1 MDTPAYLRLAH
12 RAGKATEDS
21 DWPTAATLW
30 AELTQLNPTRGDAWY
45 RLGEAHYQAG
55 EPLSA
60 LTAYD
65 AARQRGV
72 YDENPLLYRTR
83 AELSLDIAKCFARIG
98 DRGAALDEIETAL
111 ELGLPNRGD
120 LDDEVFDGLRDLPR
134 FVHCALPVAP
144 TDRDSGWRTD
154 LALLVTEIHRRS
166 PVAHRYAETV
176 NRAASDLDRRVP
188 ELTDLQIVVE
198 FRRILALLGDG
209 HAWVSVDGDQK
220 EWRRELPIR
229 LFQFGESVHI
239 TAASEEYADLV
250 GRELL
255 SIDGRP
261 VRSVLDAVEPVTTND
276 NRQQLLGE
284 AVGGLRH
291 LPILHALGVTDRPDS
306 VRLEV
311 GDGTGSRLVT
321 VTAVDP
327 PEPAWGHRHR
337 LPDWPWLPDRSPNPP
352 AHLAR
357 IGERYWF
364 AHDAANSLIHFGFN
378 SLVEEP
384 DEPLAEFFEKLFA
397 QFDEVDADR
406 LVIDLRWNGGGNT
419 LKAMP
424 LLTHILA
431 RPRLNRPN
439 ALFIIIGR
447 NTFSAAQNTATML
460 GAHTEATFVGEP
472 TGSSPNFT
480 GEVIE
485 FRLPY
490 SGLTA
495 NVSDLYWQTS
505 TPLDERTW
513 IAPDLYTPPQLS
525 DWVTGHDPALA
536 AIHTYPVES
545 WDA

>member
-1 MDTPAYLRLAH
+1 MDTPTYLRLAH
-12 RAGKATEDS
+12 RARKATEES

-30 AELTQLNPTRGDAWY
+30 AELTRLNPTRGDAWY

-65 AARQRGV
+65 AARRHGV
-72 YDENPLLYRTR
+72 YDKNAYLFRTK
-83 AELSLDIAKCFARIG
+83 AELSLDIAKCLARLG
-98 DRGAALDEIETAL
+98 DRGGAIEEVETAL
-111 ELGLPNRGD
+111 ELGLPNRSD
-120 LDDEVFDGLRDLPR
+120 LDDEVFDGLRTLPR
-134 FVHCALPVAP
+134 FVHCALPEAP
-144 TDRDSGWRTD
+144 ADRDSGWRAD

-166 PVAHRYAETV
+166 PVAHRFTEPVT
-176 NRAASDLDRRVP
+176 RAAADLDRRIP

-198 FRRILALLGDG
+198 LRRILALLGDG
-209 HAWVSVDGDQK
+209 HAWVSLDNDRD

-239 TAASEEYADLV
+239 TAAAPEHADLV

-255 SIDGRP
+255 SIDGHP
-261 VRSVLDAVEPVTTND
+261 VRSVLDAVESVTTHD
-276 NRQQLLGE
+276 NRQQLLSE

-291 LPILHALGVTDRPDS
+291 LPILHALGVADRPDR

-311 GDGTGSRLVT
+311 GDGPGSRLVNL
-321 VTAVDP
+321 TAVDP
-327 PEPAWGHRHR
+327 PGPAWGHRHR
-337 LPDWPWLPDRSPNPP
+337 LPGWDWLPDRGPNPP

-397 QFDEVDADR
+397 QFDEVTADR

-419 LKAMP
+419 FKALP

-439 ALFIIIGR
+439 ALFIVIGR

-505 TPLDERTW
+505 NPLDERTW